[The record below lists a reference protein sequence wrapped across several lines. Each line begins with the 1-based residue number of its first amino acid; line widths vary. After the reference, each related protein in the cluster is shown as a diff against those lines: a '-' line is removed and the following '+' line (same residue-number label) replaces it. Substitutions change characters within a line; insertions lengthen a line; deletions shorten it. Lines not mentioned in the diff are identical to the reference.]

1 VRPAAAASLVLAS
14 IGAAACGSEYQRQG
28 ESSSYLIVSKLFV
41 GTETSNTA
49 RYNSDVAADNGS
61 IFEDMGI
68 VELAAEMHDI
78 TANVN
83 SPTNVIT
90 VTRYHVEFKR
100 SDGQN
105 RPGVDVPYAFDGAIT
120 ASVGPRTAI
129 TVPFVLVRVQAKL
142 EAPLSALRGHG
153 GAAAISTIAEVTF
166 YGHDQAGRETS
177 VKGFVS
183 VNFADWAG

>member
-1 VRPAAAASLVLAS
+1 MDRSFRRSL
-14 IGAAACGSEYQRQG
+14 I
-28 ESSSYLIVSKLFV
+28 
-41 GTETSNTA
+41 
-49 RYNSDVAADNGS
+49 
-61 IFEDMGI
+61 
-68 VELAAEMHDI
+68 
-78 TANVN
+78 
-83 SPTNVIT
+83 
-90 VTRYHVEFKR
+90 
-100 SDGQN
+100 
-105 RPGVDVPYAFDGAIT
+105 GAIT

-183 VNFADWAG
+183 VNFADGNLLVTMAMVLGGVGEAATAS